1 MIQIQELDKRVD
13 AGSVNQGEKAWA
25 MEKDTR
31 EGQLRKKRK
40 QLRKRRSDGAS
51 KSRMLQV

>member
-13 AGSVNQGEKAWA
+13 AGNVNQGEKAWA

>member
-1 MIQIQELDKRVD
+1 KTRNDPNSRLDKRVD

-31 EGQLRKKRK
+31 EGQLRKKKAARK
-40 QLRKRRSDGAS
+40 EE
-51 KSRMLQV
+51 V

>member
-1 MIQIQELDKRVD
+1 MIQIQELDRRVD

-31 EGQLRKKRK
+31 KGQLKK
-40 QLRKRRSDGAS
+40 
-51 KSRMLQV
+51 

>member
-25 MEKDTR
+25 MEKATL
-31 EGQLRKKRK
+31 EGQLKRKRK
-40 QLRKRRSDGAS
+40 QLRKRKSDGAS